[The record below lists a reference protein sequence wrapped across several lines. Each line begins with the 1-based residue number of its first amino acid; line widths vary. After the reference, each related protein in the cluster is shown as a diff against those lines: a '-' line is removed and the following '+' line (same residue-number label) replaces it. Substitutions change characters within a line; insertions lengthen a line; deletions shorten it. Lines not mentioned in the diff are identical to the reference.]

1 MFLLLLTFSFGLA
14 WQYHSLS
21 IVPFALAVY
30 AAFDRGAWHQC
41 RELGLAIYRMR
52 VPVIVALLAF
62 AIYTNDQI
70 LEVLAMPY
78 QPGATGTE
86 IVPLLSFIATAVA
99 IWLWARFFSWFEPRE
114 AAGKDGPGIEAVK
127 GPAWWHKLLP
137 WLLLIALL
145 AVHPVLFSGV
155 RDVLSAAK
163 MPDSAKLAIAFG
175 VTGASLVSWLYF
187 ACIFNKHLP
196 FTNNL
201 PDALEDLPYPLQ
213 VRTVV
218 LRLFPIVLPNLLVA
232 ATVYNVLP
240 RVDPAWSNF
249 KLLWAGGAFL
259 VLSGTGFLVDDVF
272 VRLLYR
278 QNAYVRRKLAPGE
291 ERIRDTVGSVLK
303 GYPRAFGLGV
313 AYFVELLLIFAL
325 AAISLVS
332 RFRLGFVAAANVLV
346 NAALGLGFGRYLK
359 ANQEFAF
366 DGNLWNSY
374 FGDLAIPDEVAV
386 VRRKLKTASQPAGVP
401 QAGADDGAQ
410 EKTHRRPLAHLPQ
423 FLQLTDLFGLLA
435 FAAAGIIFAAGQF
448 WPDPLFKEYSYYAMA
463 AIFVLSLVPFLP
475 ILAAFVFLI
484 LIVFSPVIFFIGPF
498 LDVKLSPSSET
509 LLVINI
515 FIVASLGFF
524 ALLLLFSYR
533 RPLIGLFF
541 GLIVLLATFDLND
554 NHAIPRPTAEA
565 QPIGVQPVA
574 AGFKAWLDNRVKRW
588 PRLAE
593 GAKQPVYI
601 VAAEGGG
608 AYAALHAA
616 LFLAEAQDEFPEFS
630 DHLFAISGVSGGSV
644 GGAVFASLLHAGV
657 SDPANRQWYSES
669 TKKFFKA
676 DLLTP
681 VVTATLFH
689 DTIARLIPCLEEF
702 CPTAGL
708 DRAREFERALE
719 RTWDE
724 KLKTAKNPFTYPL
737 NELWSPERDVP
748 ALLLNT
754 TEVETGERVVLAP
767 FFLQKDVPTL
777 NSLMDRDPQ
786 LDIRLSTASGL
797 SARFPGLTAPGWYKS
812 SLDRPACKR
821 RLVDGGFFENSG
833 VATAFDLL
841 TSLEKSLGARDRAQV
856 ELILISVKLEDAAG
870 PASEPPH
877 SFHEIM
883 TPFRTLN
890 NTRAARG
897 KLALDQASLALD
909 GAVCREQ
916 TAAGSQA
923 EADPSCFYAGRV
935 RMTVLENSETEPLP
949 LGWLLSDVSK
959 GKIAGSIGRAS
970 ECPAKLD
977 VAATTLRNSCLLH
990 QIGKELSDGL
1000 MPAAKSEAPA
1010 WVTETITG
1018 R

>member
-1 MFLLLLTFSFGLA
+1 MFLILLTFSFGLA
-14 WQYHSLS
+14 WQYHELS
-21 IVPFALAVY
+21 IAPFMLALY
-30 AAFDRGAWHQC
+30 AAFSREAWHQC
-41 RELGLAIYRMR
+41 SELGSAILRMR

-78 QPGATGTE
+78 QTGARSAET
-86 IVPLLSFIATAVA
+86 VPLLSFIATATA
-99 IWLWARFFSWFEPRE
+99 LWLWARFFSWFEEKTP
-114 AAGKDGPGIEAVK
+114 AGTESAEGQGASS
-127 GPAWWHKLLP
+127 WWYKFLP
-137 WLLLIALL
+137 WLLVIALL
-145 AVHPVLFSGV
+145 AFHPVLFMGIQ
-155 RDVLSAAK
+155 DVIGKAAI
-163 MPDSAKLAIAFG
+163 PEGFKLGIAVG
-175 VTGASLVSWLYF
+175 VTAFSFISWLYF

-201 PDALEDLPYPLQ
+201 PEALEKLPYHLQ
-213 VRTVV
+213 VRTVL
-218 LRLFPIVLPNLLVA
+218 LRLFPIVLPSLLAA

-249 KLLWAGGAFL
+249 KLLWAAGTFL
-259 VLSGTGFLVDDVF
+259 VLYGVGFLVDDVF

-278 QNAYVRRKLAPGE
+278 QNAYVRHKLGPGE
-291 ERIRDTVGSVLK
+291 ERIRDSIGRVLK
-303 GYPRAFGLGV
+303 GYPRRFGPGM
-313 AYFVELLLIFAL
+313 AYFLELLLIFAL

-332 RFRLGFVAAANVLV
+332 RFRLGFVAAANLLV
-346 NAALGLGFGRYLK
+346 NAALGLGFARFLK
-359 ANQEFAF
+359 TNQEFAF
-366 DGNLWNSY
+366 DTNLWNSY
-374 FGDLAIPDEVAV
+374 FGDIAVPEELAV
-386 VRRKLKTASQPAGVP
+386 VRRKMRPAAKPENSADADTDAEAQEPASQ
-401 QAGADDGAQ
+401 
-410 EKTHRRPLAHLPQ
+410 RPLAHLPS
-423 FLQLTDLFGLLA
+423 FLKLTDLFGLLA
-435 FAAAGIIFAAGQF
+435 FSAAGIILATDSF
-448 WPDPLFKEYSYYAMA
+448 WSDPVLRDNAYYLVA

-475 ILAAFVFLI
+475 ILAAFFFLV
-484 LIVFSPVIFFIGPF
+484 LIVFSPVTFFIGPF
-498 LDVKLSPSSET
+498 VDAVKLSPSSQT

-554 NHAIPRPTAEA
+554 NHAIPRPAEEA
-565 QPIGVQPVA
+565 QAIGVQPVA
-574 AGFKAWLDNRVKRW
+574 DSFKTWLDKRLKRW

-593 GAKQPVYI
+593 GSKYPVYI

-616 LFLAEAQDEFPEFS
+616 LFLAEAQDEFPEFA

-644 GGAVFASLLHAGV
+644 GASVFASLLHSSAGE
-657 SDPANRQWYSES
+657 PSERRYRDS
-669 TKKFFKA
+669 TIKFFKS

-689 DTIARLIPCLEEF
+689 DTIARLIPCLDYF
-702 CPTAGL
+702 CPTSGL

-724 KLKTAKNPFTYPL
+724 RLKTASKPFALPL
-737 NELWSPERDVP
+737 TELWSPDRDVP

-767 FFLQKDVPTL
+767 FPLQKDVPTL
-777 NSLMDRDPQ
+777 NALIDRDPQ
-786 LDIRLSTASGL
+786 LNIKLSTASGL
-797 SARFPGLTAPGWYKS
+797 SARFPGLTAPGWFKS
-812 SLDRPACKR
+812 SLEKPAFKH
-821 RLVDGGFFENSG
+821 RLVDGGYFENSG

-841 TSLEKSLGARDRAQV
+841 TSLEKSLAGQHQGQV
-856 ELILISVKLEDAAG
+856 ELVLISLKLEDSVG
-870 PASEPPH
+870 TVTEPPH

-909 GAVCREQ
+909 GTVCRES
-916 TAAGSQA
+916 ASAGSQA
-923 EADPSCFYAGRV
+923 EANPSCFYTGRV
-935 RMTVLENSETEPLP
+935 RVSVLENDENQPLP

-959 GKIAGSIGRAS
+959 GRIEESVGRGS
-970 ECPAKLD
+970 ECPRIQGTGLKIKERNAC
-977 VAATTLRNSCLLH
+977 VLR
-990 QIGKELSDGL
+990 QIGTELSVGIEVKGK
-1000 MPAAKSEAPA
+1000 PSAPA
-1010 WVTETITG
+1010 WTTEVH
-1018 R
+1018 